1 MTHAAAAGQIRATLI
16 DITNCIGCRACQVA
30 CKQWNDREGEETE
43 LEAQLGFQ
51 NPATLSAKT
60 YTLIAFHEMDNPQKP
75 GGLDSAFVMQRCLHC
90 LEPACVSACPTTA
103 LYRQADGPVSYN
115 VDKCI
120 GCRYCLLACPWDVPT
135 AEWDSRAPKIA
146 KCTHCADRTD
156 QPPPVAFNGKPLSQ
170 DAGERFAASIA
181 TPACV
186 KACPADALRYGTREE
201 MLELAHKRISDR
213 PDKYVDHVYGEK
225 ELGGTSVVY
234 LSAVPFEKLGFPA
247 YGEKPFPAFT
257 KAALGA
263 VPPAVMT
270 VGALLG
276 ATYAFLRKRVQA
288 VADGSTTSKHSLEH
302 SHVEFEPVRDRLLTP
317 FNWVLLLLMAFG
329 GISLVARFALG
340 LGGST
345 HLSDTYPWGLWILF
359 DLVWIAVA
367 AGAFAMAGV
376 IYVFQRKDLYGLGRT
391 AVLTG
396 LLSYSFVT
404 VTLIA
409 DLGLPWHFYQLG
421 LQAPEHSAMFEV
433 SWCVGLY
440 VTILLLEFLP
450 VPFERWGFE
459 RAMVAWRRWNGVYV
473 AAAVTL
479 FVYMLSRSLVYAL
492 LTAVIFGALAWMFRA
507 RDEKTEPIMLAIA
520 AVTLSTMHQSS
531 LGSLYLLMPNMLA
544 PQWWSPVMPVSFFL
558 SSIVAGTALVIL
570 IDMWIAKAW
579 HRPLEVKGLA
589 SLGQIAFWAL
599 LVYLVFRLGDMTLR
613 HQLSG
618 AFSGRLGTAF
628 AAELLL
634 GGVLPLLL
642 LARRS
647 LRQRADVLFV
657 AALLAVLGVTY
668 NRMNV
673 VLFAMTFRGRMP
685 WRAPEG
691 YAPSIVEWGI
701 SIGLIAAT
709 IFLFGLGAR
718 LMPLL
723 PRQLPGGKGSH
734 DE

>member
-1 MTHAAAAGQIRATLI
+1 MTKAPAAGPIRATLI

-30 CKQWNDREGEETE
+30 CKQWNEREGEETE
-43 LEAQLGFQ
+43 LEAELGFQ

-60 YTLIAFHEMDNPQKP
+60 YTLIAFHEMENPQKP
-75 GGLDSAFVMQRCLHC
+75 GGVESAFVMQRCLHC
-90 LEPACVSACPTTA
+90 LEPACASACPTTA
-103 LYRQADGPVSYN
+103 LYRQVDGPVTYD

-120 GCRYCLLACPWDVPT
+120 GCRYCMLACPWDVPT
-135 AEWDSRAPKIA
+135 AQWNTLAPKIS
-146 KCTHCADRTD
+146 KCTHCADRAD
-156 QPPPVAFNGKPLSQ
+156 QPVPIAFNGKPLSD
-170 DAGERFAASIA
+170 DAGKRFMESIA

-186 KACPADALRYGTREE
+186 KACPADALRFGTRDE
-201 MLELAHKRISDR
+201 MLAIAHKRISDR
-213 PDKYVDHVYGEK
+213 PDKYVDHIYGEK

-234 LSAVPFEKLGFPA
+234 LSAVPFEKLGFPT

-257 KAALGA
+257 ATALGA

-276 ATYAFLRKRVQA
+276 ALYAFFRKRTQA
-288 VADGSTTSKHSLEH
+288 LADGSAASKHSAEH
-302 SHVEFEPVRDRLLTP
+302 GHVEFEPLRNKLLTP
-317 FNWVLLLLMAFG
+317 FNWLLLLLMAFG
-329 GISLVARFALG
+329 GVSLVARFALG

-367 AGAFAMAGV
+367 AGAFAMAGI
-376 IYVFQRKDLYGLGRT
+376 IYVFQRKDLYELGRT
-391 AVLTG
+391 AVLMG
-396 LLSYSFVT
+396 LLSYSFVM
-404 VTLIA
+404 VTLLA
-409 DLGLPWHFYQLG
+409 DLGLPWQSYQLG
-421 LQAPEHSAMFEV
+421 LQAPDHSAMFEV

-440 VTILLLEFLP
+440 VTVLLLEFLP
-450 VPFERWGFE
+450 VPLERWGFQ
-459 RAMVAWRRWNGVYV
+459 RAVAVWRRWNGVYV
-473 AAAVTL
+473 AATVTL
-479 FVYMLSRSLVYAL
+479 FVYLLSRSLVYAL
-492 LTAVIFGALAWMFRA
+492 ATALIFGALAWIFRA
-507 RDEKTEPIMLAIA
+507 RDERAEPIMLAIA

-570 IDMWIAKAW
+570 IDMWIAKGW
-579 HRPLEVKGLA
+579 RRPLEITRLA
-589 SLGQIAFWAL
+589 SVGQIAFWAL
-599 LVYLVFRLGDMTLR
+599 FVYLVFRLGDMALR
-613 HQLSG
+613 NQLSG
-618 AFSGRLGTAF
+618 AFAGRLGMAF
-628 AAELLL
+628 AAEILL
-634 GGVLPLLL
+634 GGVLPLVL

-691 YAPSIVEWGI
+691 YAPSIIEWGI

-709 IFLFGLGAR
+709 IFLFGLAAR
-718 LMPLL
+718 LMPVLSRAE
-723 PRQLPGGKGSH
+723 PSERGT
-734 DE
+734 

>member
-1 MTHAAAAGQIRATLI
+1 MTNSAAAGPIRSTLI

-30 CKQWNDREGEETE
+30 CKQWNEREGEETE
-43 LEAQLGFQ
+43 LEAELGFQ

-60 YTLIAFHEMDNPQKP
+60 YTLIAFHEMENPQKP
-75 GGLDSAFVMQRCLHC
+75 GGVESAFVMQRCLHC
-90 LEPACVSACPTTA
+90 LEPACASACPTTA
-103 LYRQADGPVSYN
+103 LYRQADGPVSYD

-135 AEWDSRAPKIA
+135 AEWSTRAPKIS
-146 KCTHCADRTD
+146 KCTHCADRAD
-156 QPPPVAFNGKPLSQ
+156 QPLPISFNGKPLSD
-170 DAGERFAASIA
+170 DAGVRFSESIL

-186 KACPADALRYGTREE
+186 KACPADALRFGTREE
-201 MLELAHKRISDR
+201 MLALAHKRISDR
-213 PDKYVDHVYGEK
+213 PDKYVDHIYGEK

-234 LSAVPFEKLGFPA
+234 LSAVPFEKLGFPT

-257 KAALGA
+257 RAALGA
-263 VPPAVMT
+263 VPPAVMSM
-270 VGALLG
+270 GALLG
-276 ATYAFLRKRVQA
+276 AAYAFLRKRVQA
-288 VADGSTTSKHSLEH
+288 VADGSAASKHSGNH
-302 SHVEFEPVRDRLLTP
+302 GHVEFEPLRNKLLTP

-329 GISLVARFALG
+329 CLSLAARFALG

-450 VPFERWGFE
+450 VPFERWGFQ
-459 RAMVAWRRWNGVYV
+459 RAVAAWRRWNGVYV
-473 AAAVTL
+473 AVSVTL
-479 FVYMLSRSLVYAL
+479 FVYLLSRNLVYAL
-492 LTAVIFGALAWMFRA
+492 ATAVIFGALAWIFRA
-507 RDEKTEPIMLAIA
+507 REGKAEPVMLAVA

-544 PQWWSPVMPVSFFL
+544 SQWWSPVMPVSFFL

-570 IDMWIAKAW
+570 IDMWIAKGW
-579 HRPLEVKGLA
+579 RRPLEIARLA
-589 SLGQIAFWAL
+589 SVGQIVFWGL
-599 LVYLVFRLGDMTLR
+599 LVYLVFRLGDMALR
-613 HQLSG
+613 NQLSG
-618 AFSGRLGTAF
+618 AFSARLGMAF
-628 AAELLL
+628 AAEVFL
-634 GGVLPLLL
+634 GGVLPLIL

-647 LRQRADVLFV
+647 LRQRADVLFF
-657 AALLAVLGVTY
+657 ASLLAVLGVTY

-685 WRAPEG
+685 WRAPES
-691 YAPSIVEWGI
+691 YTPSIVEWGI

-718 LMPLL
+718 LMPVLTRVEL
-723 PRQLPGGKGSH
+723 SEEHLSR
-734 DE
+734 